1 MKQFSI
7 LLICSLLFIAACGTK
22 KDDASGSGGDG
33 GDKVYKIGI
42 TQIASHPALDAAR
55 EGFLA
60 ALKDNGFE
68 EGKNLEVDEQNAQ
81 GDPNNAA
88 SIAQKFASDKLD
100 LVLAI
105 ATPTAQAAAQNIK
118 DIPVLFTAVS
128 DPLGA
133 KLVESLEKP
142 GGNLTGTADMHP
154 EALVKNAEFIA
165 SDFPNVKKIGTIS
178 NQGEDNSVIMVRKA
192 EEEFAKHNIEMVK
205 VAVSNTSEV
214 KQAAESL
221 VGKIDAFY
229 ITLDNTVVDALESVV
244 QVAEE
249 NKIPLFVSDKDSL
262 SKGAFATYGF
272 DYYDLG
278 YDTGKMAVEIL
289 KNGANPADMPVRYA
303 EKLDLVLN
311 MEAAKKQGIEVTEE
325 MKAKVQ
331 DKKNILNDSES

>member
-1 MKQFSI
+1 MKKQVLAM
-7 LLICSLLFIAACGTK
+7 LLIFSLLFVAACGTK
-22 KDDASGSGGDG
+22 KDDKSGSGGE
-33 GDKVYKIGI
+33 KVYKIGI

-60 ALKDNGFE
+60 ALKDNGYE
-68 EGKNLEVDEQNAQ
+68 VGKNLEVDERNAQ
-81 GDPNNAA
+81 GDANNAA
-88 SIAQKFASDKLD
+88 SIAQKFASDKKD

-105 ATPTAQAAAQNIK
+105 ATTTAQAAAKNIK

-128 DPLGA
+128 DPLA
-133 KLVESLEKP
+133 AQLVDSLEKP
-142 GGNLTGTADMHP
+142 GSNLTGTADMHP
-154 EALVKNAEFIA
+154 EALVKNVEFIA
-165 SDFPNVKKIGTIS
+165 TDFPNVKKIGTIS
-178 NQGEDNSVIMVRKA
+178 NQGEDNSVVMVRKA
-192 EEEFAKHNIEMVK
+192 EEEFAKHNIELVK

-221 VGKIDAFY
+221 VGKVDAFY
-229 ITLDNTVVDALESVV
+229 VTLDNTVVDALESVV

-249 NKIPLFVSDKDSL
+249 KKIPLFVSDKDSL

-289 KNGANPADMPVRYA
+289 QNGANPADMPVRYA